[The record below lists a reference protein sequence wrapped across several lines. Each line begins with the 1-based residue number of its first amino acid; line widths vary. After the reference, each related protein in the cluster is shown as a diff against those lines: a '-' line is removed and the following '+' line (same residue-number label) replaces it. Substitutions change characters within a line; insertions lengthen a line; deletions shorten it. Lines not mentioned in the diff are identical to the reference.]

1 MRLKKNDSEPL
12 ENFTEDQLLNLGKS
26 INTLDQEDERWNQ
39 ELKEEEEEEERR
51 RLASLSYRRLRKSP
65 LEIINRLLFFFFLGS
80 FLFSFVSVYAL
91 NLWWF
96 IGYVV
101 STFSCILYTPN
112 RKALK
117 ELIAAWP
124 NIEDLLRNRSLWRKK

>member
-1 MRLKKNDSEPL
+1 MTLDNNKSEPL
-12 ENFTEDQLLNLGKS
+12 ENFTEDQLSNLEKS
-26 INTLDQEDERWNQ
+26 IEILDQEDERWNQ
-39 ELKEEEEEEERR
+39 ELKEEEEEEKR
-51 RLASLSYRRLRKSP
+51 RLENISFRRLRKSP

-80 FLFSFVSVYAL
+80 FLFSFASVYAL
-91 NLWWF
+91 NFWWF
-96 IGYVV
+96 IGYVL

-124 NIEDLLRNRSLWRKK
+124 NIEDLIKNRSLWRK